1 MIENFSAIASTP
13 IPTILVI
20 GGIFFLL
27 LAVASIKGIKPSP
40 QRQKLSAYI
49 GAGLI
54 VVGILLYLSAI
65 SPDTNTDLTATPS
78 ADPTTS
84 ALITSE
90 STPIPQTP
98 SIETVFESAEIVHIG
113 DDKSSIES
121 WAKVLGACLS
131 LQVPVNLPIQ
141 EVNLSLETYGATER
155 EIIKLNGSEIAIIP
169 PLGDANQDK
178 WADTRTFSLVPSAF
192 VNGMNILEI
201 CSAPLT
207 RNADYAGE
215 KDDFQVRNIKVVVTK

>member
-1 MIENFSAIASTP
+1 MENLAAIASTP
-13 IPTILVI
+13 IPTILVV

-54 VVGILLYLSAI
+54 IVGILLYLFAI
-65 SPDTNTDLTATPS
+65 LSDTTTETATPTIEPTIS
-78 ADPTTS
+78 AS
-84 ALITSE
+84 ITE
-90 STPIPQTP
+90 TSTPISQIP
-98 SIETVFESAEIVHIG
+98 SIETVFESADTVHIG
-113 DDKSSIES
+113 DDKNSIAGWE
-121 WAKVLGACLS
+121 KVSGVCLT
-131 LQVPVNLPIQ
+131 LQVPISLPIQ

-155 EIIKLNGSEIAIIP
+155 EIIKVNGSEIAIIP
-169 PLGDANQDK
+169 PLGDSNQDK
-178 WADTRTFSLVPSAF
+178 WADSRTFSLVPSAF

-207 RNADYAGE
+207 KNADYPGE